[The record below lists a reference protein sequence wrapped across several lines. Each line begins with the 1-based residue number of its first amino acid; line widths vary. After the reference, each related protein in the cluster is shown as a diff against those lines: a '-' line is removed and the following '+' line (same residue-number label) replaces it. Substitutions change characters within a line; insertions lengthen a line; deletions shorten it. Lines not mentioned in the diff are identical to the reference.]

1 MTGFIHILGIVIVST
16 GAFFLM
22 IGSIGLIRLP
32 DFFSRSHAT
41 GKSDTL
47 GIMLVILGLM
57 LFEGFTLNSLKLLL
71 IVGFVGLT
79 NPTASHALARA
90 AFHFGKKP
98 RFIKNGKTGKK

>member
-1 MTGFIHILGIVIVST
+1 MIGLMHILGVVIVT
-16 GAFFLM
+16 AGVFFLM

-32 DFFSRSHAT
+32 DFYSRSHAT

-47 GIMLVILGLM
+47 GVMLVILGLI
-57 LFEGFTLNSLKLLL
+57 LFEGFTINSIKLLL

-79 NPTASHALARA
+79 NPTAAHALARA

-98 RFIKNGKTGKK
+98 RFVKSRNRGKQ